1 MGLLVGLLLE
11 IKLSL
16 DLVVKGSNY
25 CYSVGS
31 TAVLSV
37 KGFSIILNLEV
48 LFLFGSCSAVVMPVR
63 LISSRFYE
71 LFLFELAADIIAV
84 FLSPTCFVM

>member
-1 MGLLVGLLLE
+1 MGLLVVLLLE

-48 LFLFGSCSAVVMPVR
+48 LFLFGSYSAVVMPVR
-63 LISSRFYE
+63 FISSRFYE